1 MNETLYQ
8 SSRRCHWYVTGA
20 EVPPSMKLQ
29 LCLLLG
35 PELDRLKDLGT
46 HVHPLLIIHPPP
58 VVEALRRSLVLD
70 REN

>member
-1 MNETLYQ
+1 MNETPHQ
-8 SSRRCHWYVTGA
+8 SSRHCHWYVAGA
-20 EVPPSMKLQ
+20 EVPPSTKLQ
-29 LCLLLG
+29 RCLLLE

-46 HVHPLLIIHPPP
+46 HIHPPLIIHPPP